1 MDVTLGDSD
10 RIKLKEV
17 IQRMKSGE
25 KGLHTKTV
33 GPIKAFRVG
42 TLPILLKDQLKCDLR
57 KGSLKVLKQSGG
69 ILLCERK
76 TL

>member
-1 MDVTLGDSD
+1 MDVTLGASD
-10 RIKLKEV
+10 RQKLKEV

-25 KGLHTKTV
+25 KGLHSKIV
-33 GPIKAFRVG
+33 GPIKVFRED
-42 TLPILLKDQLKCDLR
+42 TLPKILKDVMEIDIKR
-57 KGSLKVLKQSGG
+57 GSLRRIKRSGG